1 MVGTQVRVASPQEE
15 EVWEQCCGPGSL
27 RQVTPGALL
36 TRPLPASSAD
46 SSASS
51 LIITLTTEPLL
62 TMRLQETKS
71 EVSPVHHY
79 QLCAPCIGVF
89 LFQPFFPSLAAKAW
103 DMGAKVYC
111 LGVKDCKK
119 YQVIQNS

>member
-1 MVGTQVRVASPQEE
+1 MVGTPVKVASPQEE

-27 RQVTPGALL
+27 RQVIPGALL

-51 LIITLTTEPLL
+51 LIITLTTGPLL
-62 TMRLQETKS
+62 PTTLRETKS
-71 EVSPVHHY
+71 EVSLVHHY

-89 LFQPFFPSLAAKAW
+89 LLKPFFPS
-103 DMGAKVYC
+103 
-111 LGVKDCKK
+111 
-119 YQVIQNS
+119 